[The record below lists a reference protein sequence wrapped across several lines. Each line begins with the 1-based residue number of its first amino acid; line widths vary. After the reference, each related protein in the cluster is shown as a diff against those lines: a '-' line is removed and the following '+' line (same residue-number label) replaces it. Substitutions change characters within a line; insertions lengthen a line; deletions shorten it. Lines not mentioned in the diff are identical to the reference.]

1 MYIPGVADED
11 EGDGDENCEGDGQQ
25 KQQHRSHYEKKSKL
39 VMNRNVG
46 LHKYFTNSRT

>member
-25 KQQHRSHYEKKSKL
+25 KQQHWSHYEKKSK
-39 VMNRNVG
+39 
-46 LHKYFTNSRT
+46 